1 MKRLLTAAR
10 RKLIIEFIKFGTV
23 GVFGFG
29 VDTGLL
35 YVGIDL
41 LGLTRIEAGLFSF
54 PFAATFTWFGNR
66 IFTYGHKTHDSIGAQ
81 WGKFLIVCAFGL
93 VFNRGTYSLLVT
105 HVPIAFEFPVLALL
119 GGTATG
125 MLFNFFAVRR
135 LVFS

>member
-41 LGLTRIEAGLFSF
+41 LGLTRI
-54 PFAATFTWFGNR
+54 ATFTWFGNR
-66 IFTYGHKTHDSIGAQ
+66 IFTYGHKTHDSIGTQ

-125 MLFNFFAVRR
+125 MVFNFFAVRR